1 LISTGPDLLPAR
13 LPDINALNE
22 PLRNPAQNPGDM
34 SVPEPIDMDERR
46 HTPRHRTFLQGRV
59 FYNNRRQSADCIIR
73 ELTDDGARLSFT
85 DPVALPHAFEL
96 HIPNRDQTLKVET
109 AWNHGT
115 DVGVSFGKIDA
126 HRAPTLA
133 PAMHGAAQ
141 EQTLLERVDKLEKEL
156 GALRRRLSEIEMK
169 SS

>member
-1 LISTGPDLLPAR
+1 
-13 LPDINALNE
+13 
-22 PLRNPAQNPGDM
+22 
-34 SVPEPIDMDERR
+34 MDEHR

-96 HIPNRDQTLKVET
+96 HIPNRDQTLRVEI

-115 DVGVSFGKIDA
+115 DVGVSFVKHEGHAAATLVPVA
-126 HRAPTLA
+126 HV
-133 PAMHGAAQ
+133 GAV
-141 EQTLLERVDKLEKEL
+141 EQTLQERVEKLEKEL
-156 GALRRRLSEIEMK
+156 AALRRRLSELEMK
-169 SS
+169 NG

>member
-1 LISTGPDLLPAR
+1 
-13 LPDINALNE
+13 
-22 PLRNPAQNPGDM
+22 
-34 SVPEPIDMDERR
+34 MDERR

-59 FYNNRRQSADCIIR
+59 YYNNRRQSADCIIR

-96 HIPNRDQTLKVET
+96 HIPNRDQTIRVEI

-115 DVGVSFGKIDA
+115 DVGVSFGRPEPHA
-126 HRAPTLA
+126 AATLA
-133 PAMHGAAQ
+133 PSVHAGST
-141 EQTLLERVDKLEKEL
+141 EQTLQERVDRLEKEL
-156 GALRRRLSEIEMK
+156 GALRRRISEIELK

>member
-1 LISTGPDLLPAR
+1 
-13 LPDINALNE
+13 
-22 PLRNPAQNPGDM
+22 M
-34 SVPEPIDMDERR
+34 SVPEPIEMDERR

-96 HIPNRDQTLKVET
+96 HIPNRDQTLRVEIV
-109 AWNHGT
+109 WNHGT
-115 DVGVSFGKIDA
+115 DVGVSFGRTETQA
-126 HRAPTLA
+126 A
-133 PAMHGAAQ
+133 PALVPSVGHN
-141 EQTLLERVDKLEKEL
+141 EHSLLERVDRLEKEL
-156 GALRRRLSEIEMK
+156 GALRRRISEIEMK